1 MTLKGKK
8 NHYNVKL
15 LRGYGCSI
23 RLKDNK
29 VVLRDGTDV
38 FTGKAEVEEWI
49 CKRNSREMP
58 EELYSFL
65 CSSSWSLRNLSWSL
79 WPNSSNI

>member
-15 LRGYGCSI
+15 LRGYECSI

-29 VVLRDGTDV
+29 VVLRGGTDV
-38 FTGKAEVEEWI
+38 FTGKAEVEETRDQAKSWAAPPLQ
-49 CKRNSREMP
+49 M
-58 EELYSFL
+58 EEQHPGT
-65 CSSSWSLRNLSWSL
+65 C
-79 WPNSSNI
+79 